1 MRVHHIINSYSLRAG
16 GAERLARG
24 LHLALLERGI
34 DSHILGLES
43 HADDEVFQARSLGLR
58 SSKSWRAF
66 WGIRKY
72 IKKECKEGD
81 IVHAHLFPS
90 NLYCGLLGHLMKGP
104 LFVTEHSTSN
114 RRRGTMLGRLL
125 DPLIYKACNR
135 VACISEGTELNLHEW
150 MPITK
155 EKTKVIW
162 NGVSLAFTEIPRRE
176 AKKRLLVVSTGN
188 LREVKNYPAA
198 LHAMALLR
206 GRTNIEFNY
215 RIAGEGTDRQKLK
228 RLINELGLSAC
239 VKLLGFVDDTQGLLR
254 KADVFL
260 MPSSCEG
267 FGLAAVEAMNAGL
280 PIVASD
286 VAGLREVTGIDGQYA
301 KLVNPN
307 DPDDIAS
314 KLLSLLNDP
323 EQRKILGERAFERSH
338 KFSSERMVEEYIDF
352 YSEHRLSHL
361 PNGKGGYYVG
371 RV

>member
-72 IKKECKEGD
+72 IEKECKEGD

-90 NLYCGLLGHLMKGP
+90 NLYCGLLGQLMKGP
-104 LFVTEHSTSN
+104 LLVTEHNTSN

-135 VACISEGTELNLHEW
+135 VACISVGTELNLHEW

-155 EKTKVIW
+155 GKTKVIW
-162 NGVSLAFTEIPRRE
+162 NGVSLAFSQMPLREI
-176 AKKRLLVVSTGN
+176 KKRLLVVSTGN
-188 LREVKNYPAA
+188 LREQKNYLGA
-198 LHAMALLR
+198 LRAVAKVKKLSEV
-206 GRTNIEFNY
+206 EFDY
-215 RIAGEGTDRQKLK
+215 WIAGEGKDRQKLEQLISEL
-228 RLINELGLSAC
+228 RLSDS
-239 VKLLGFVDDTQGLLR
+239 VKLLGFVDDIQGLLR

-260 MPSSCEG
+260 MPSSWEG
-267 FGLAAVEAMNAGL
+267 FGLAAVEAMNAAL

-314 KLLSLLNDP
+314 KLSSLLNDP
-323 EQRKILGERAFERSH
+323 EHRKILGERAFERSH
-338 KFSSERMVEEYIDF
+338 KFSSERMVEEYVAF

-361 PNGKGGYYVG
+361 PYGKGGCCVG